1 MVRVSNNIVFILFGR
16 TTNSDNAE
24 GYLILDTN
32 SWTLVDIFDGVKS
45 PGDAQGMD
53 GETPGEGGDSLSGGA
68 IAGIVVGVVVG
79 VGLIAGI
86 LAFVFIRRR
95 RNARQQKQ
103 SIMNA
108 NPSQDDGNRRKK
120 ECL

>member
-1 MVRVSNNIVFILFGR
+1 MVRVSNNSVFILFGR

-53 GETPGEGGDSLSGGA
+53 GETLGEGGDSLSGGA

-79 VGLIAGI
+79 VSSNII
-86 LAFVFIRRR
+86 ITCFIVLV
-95 RNARQQKQ
+95 
-103 SIMNA
+103 
-108 NPSQDDGNRRKK
+108 PSF
-120 ECL
+120 